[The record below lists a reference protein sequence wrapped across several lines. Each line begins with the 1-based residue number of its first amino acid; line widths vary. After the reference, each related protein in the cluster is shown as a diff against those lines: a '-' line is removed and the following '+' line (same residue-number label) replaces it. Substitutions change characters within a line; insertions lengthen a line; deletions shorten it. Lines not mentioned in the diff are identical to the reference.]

1 MLGKTHYEVSE
12 GLLEG
17 AKLEQDSTWA
27 LVLATRAVA
36 HATLAAAARDYG
48 RHTEPRNLQPPTAK
62 TIEDN
67 LLFEDEPT
75 VLFQGAKVTQMPF
88 TLKDAAQ
95 VVQLLEGDEVV

>member
-48 RHTEPRNLQPPTAK
+48 RHTEPRNLQPPTL
-62 TIEDN
+62 EDN

-75 VLFQGAKVTQMPF
+75 VLFQGAKVTQTPF
-88 TLKDAAQ
+88 TARNAAE
-95 VVQLLEGDEVV
+95 VVQLLEGDEVI